1 LTSELLYLFS
11 FGENAFQQLARSP
24 TTARKHRYECEET
37 ELKLQP
43 LLPSL
48 LLTGSV
54 AVLVA
59 QPAWADVVQVTGVRL
74 NPTAN
79 GLEVILETADGTSP
93 QVITST
99 YDQILL
105 IDMSNARLNLP
116 EGREFRSNN
125 PVQGITSVTVTPLST
140 NGIRVTV
147 TGATAIPTAKVIPS
161 APGLVLSLTAPPATA
176 EATPSPVTPVPET
189 PQANPEGETQPL
201 APSPATEAPTVEEEI
216 EIVVTGEQ
224 ESGYQVP
231 NATSATRTD
240 TPLRDIPQSV
250 QVIPRQVIEDQQVIQ
265 LDEALRN
272 VSGVTSGGTTGGT
285 ESNFVI
291 RGFSQAPILRDGF
304 REFSSYSGFSETAN
318 LERIEVLKG
327 PASILYG
334 EIAPGGV
341 VNLVNKKPLSQP
353 FYEAELQFGSRN
365 LFRPRIDFSGPLT
378 SDGKLLYRLNAVW
391 LNDDGFRDFD
401 QNTEQLLIAPVVTW
415 KISDRTDLTV
425 QLEYFDSKRALDSGL
440 LALGNEV
447 ADIPFNRNLGELED
461 TVEEDSLNF
470 GYNLEHRFSENWTLR
485 NAFRYTNRSFLNDGA
500 IPFGFDEST
509 SILTNYFGLQDID
522 IQNYSLQTNLVG
534 KFATGPIKHTLLFG
548 VDLNR
553 SEEKEFTGLNFSS
566 PISLN
571 IFDPVYE
578 SLPRPSAEELPLARN
593 TKDRSDRL
601 GVYVQDQILLADNLK
616 LLAGLRYDTVDQTT
630 TNNPTDFDPTT
641 SETTQN
647 NDAFTPRVGIV
658 YQPSQALSLYGS
670 YSRSFTPTTSTTA
683 DGEPLEP
690 ERGEGWEV
698 GVKAELLP
706 NRLFA
711 TLAYFDITKQN
722 VVTADPN
729 NPLSSVATGEQQSR
743 GVELDVTGQISPG
756 WNIIAAYAYTD
767 AEVTRDNTI
776 PVGNQLFNTPKHT
789 ASLWTTYEIQT
800 GELQGLGFGI
810 GFNYVGERQGDLEN
824 SYQVGSYLLTNAAI
838 SYRRNN
844 WRFAINI
851 KNLFDVDYIRA
862 TNNTRSYGVE
872 PGEPFTLIGSVSVRF

>member
-1 LTSELLYLFS
+1 M
-11 FGENAFQQLARSP
+11 
-24 TTARKHRYECEET
+24 HRYECEESR
-37 ELKLQP
+37 LKLQP
-43 LLPSL
+43 LLPDL

-59 QPAWADVVQVTGVRL
+59 MPAQADVVQVTGVRL
-74 NPTAN
+74 NTTAN
-79 GLEVILETADGTSP
+79 GLEVILKTASGASP
-93 QVITST
+93 QVVNTFSDNQT
-99 YDQILL
+99 LL
-105 IDMSNARLNLP
+105 IDLSNAQLNLP
-116 EGREFRSNN
+116 EGREFRADN
-125 PVQGITSVTVTPLST
+125 PVQGITSVTVIPSST
-140 NGIRVTV
+140 NSIQVRVTGTQAV
-147 TGATAIPTAKVIPS
+147 PKAEVIPN
-161 APGLVLSLTAPPATA
+161 PEGLVLGISTPSTTV
-176 EATPSPVTPVPET
+176 EATPAPSTPVLET
-189 PQANPEGETQPL
+189 PQTPPEAQTQPS
-201 APSPATEAPTVEEEI
+201 APSPATQAPMDEEEI

-224 ESGYQVP
+224 EQERGYRVP
-231 NATSATRTD
+231 DATTATRTD

-304 REFSSYSGFSETAN
+304 REFSGYSGFSETAN

-341 VNLVNKKPLSQP
+341 INLVTKKPLSQP
-353 FYEAELQFGSRN
+353 FYEAELQIGNRN
-365 LFRPRIDFSGPLT
+365 LIRPRIDFSGPLT
-378 SDGKLLYRLNAVW
+378 SDGKLLYRLNVVG

-401 QNTEQLLIAPVVTW
+401 QSTQQGLIAPVLAW
-415 KISDRTDLTV
+415 KISDRTDLSI
-425 QLEYFDSKRALDSGL
+425 QLEYFRSKRPLDDGL
-440 LALGNEV
+440 VAIGNKV
-447 ADIPFNRNLGELED
+447 ADIPFNRNLGEPND
-461 TVEEDSLNF
+461 TVEEDSLNV
-470 GYNLEHRFSENWTLR
+470 GYNLEHRFSENWNLR
-485 NAFRYTNRSFLNDGA
+485 NAFRYANRSFLNDAA
-500 IPFGFDEST
+500 IPFEFNEATG
-509 SILTNYFGLQDID
+509 ILTNYFGLQDID
-522 IQNYSLQTNLVG
+522 SQNYSLQTNLVG

-553 SEEKEFTGLNFSS
+553 SEETEFTGLDFSS

-571 IFDPVYE
+571 IFNPVYG
-578 SLPRPSAEELPLARN
+578 SLPRPSSNQLPLARN
-593 TKDRSDRL
+593 NQVQSDRL
-601 GVYVQDQILLADNLK
+601 GVYVQDQIAFSDNLK

-630 TNNPTDFDPTT
+630 TNKPTDFDPTT

-658 YQPSQALSLYGS
+658 YQPTQALSFYGS

-683 DGEPLEP
+683 NGEPLEP
-690 ERGEGWEV
+690 ERGEGYEV
-698 GVKAELLP
+698 GVKAELLA

-722 VVTADPN
+722 VVTGDPN
-729 NPLSSVATGEQQSR
+729 NPLGSVATGEQQSR

-767 AEVTRDNTI
+767 TEVTQDNTI
-776 PVGNQLFNTPKHT
+776 PVGNQLFNVPKHS

-800 GELQGLGFGI
+800 GTLRGLGFGI
-810 GFNYVGERQGDLEN
+810 GFNYVGEREGDLAN
-824 SYQVGSYLLTNAAI
+824 SFKVDSYFLTNAGI

-862 TNNTRSYGVE
+862 TNNTRTYGVE
-872 PGEPFTLIGSVSVRF
+872 PGEPLTVIGSVSVQF

>member
-1 LTSELLYLFS
+1 M
-11 FGENAFQQLARSP
+11 
-24 TTARKHRYECEET
+24 HRYECEESR
-37 ELKLQP
+37 LKLQP

-48 LLTGSV
+48 LLTGPV
-54 AVLVA
+54 AVLIA
-59 QPAWADVVQVTGVRL
+59 MPAKADVVEVTGVRL

-79 GLEVILETADGTSP
+79 GLEVILKTASGASP
-93 QVITST
+93 QANTSSDNQT
-99 YDQILL
+99 LL
-105 IDMSNARLNLP
+105 IDLSNAQLNLP
-116 EGREFRSNN
+116 EGREFRADN
-125 PVQGITSVTVTPLST
+125 PVQGITSVTVIPLST
-140 NGIRVTV
+140 NSIRVRV
-147 TGATAIPTAKVIPS
+147 TGTQAVPKVEVVPS
-161 APGLVLSLTAPPATA
+161 PEGLVLGITAPPTTA
-176 EATPSPVTPVPET
+176 ETIPAPGTPAPS
-189 PQANPEGETQPL
+189 
-201 APSPATEAPTVEEEI
+201 APSPATEAPMEEEEI
-216 EIVVTGEQ
+216 EIVATGEQ
-224 ESGYQVP
+224 PQTGYRVP
-231 NATSATRTD
+231 DATTATRTD

-265 LDEALRN
+265 LDEAVRN
-272 VSGVTSGGTTGGT
+272 VSGVTSGGTSGGT

-318 LERIEVLKG
+318 LERVEVLKG

-334 EIAPGGV
+334 EVQPGGV
-341 VNLVNKKPLSQP
+341 VNLVTKQPLSQP
-353 FYEAELQFGSRN
+353 FYEAELQIGSRN
-365 LFRPRIDFSGPLT
+365 LFRPRIDLSGPLT
-378 SDGKLLYRLNAVW
+378 SDGKLLYRLNAAW

-425 QLEYFDSKRALDSGL
+425 QLEYFRSKRPLDNGL
-440 LALGNEV
+440 VALGNEV
-447 ADIPFNRNLGELED
+447 ADIPFNRNLGEPDD
-461 TVEEDSLNF
+461 TVEEDSLNI

-485 NAFRYTNRSFLNDGA
+485 NAFRYANRSFLNDGA
-500 IPFGFDEST
+500 IPFDFNEST
-509 SILTNYFGLQDID
+509 GNVTNYFGLQDID
-522 IQNYSLQTNLVG
+522 SQNYSLQTNLVG

-553 SEEKEFTGLNFSS
+553 SEETEFTGLDFSS

-571 IFDPVYE
+571 IFNPAYR
-578 SLPRPSAEELPLARN
+578 SLPRQGSGELPLARN
-593 TKDRSDRL
+593 TQVRSDRL
-601 GVYVQDQILLADNLK
+601 GVYVQDQISLADNLK
-616 LLAGLRYDTVDQTT
+616 LLAGLRYDTVNQTT
-630 TNNPTDFDPTT
+630 TNKPTDFDTTT

-658 YQPSQALSLYGS
+658 YQPTQALSLYGS

-683 DGEPLEP
+683 AGEPLEP

-698 GVKAELLP
+698 GVKAELLE

-729 NPLSSVATGEQQSR
+729 NPLGSVATGEQQSR

-767 AEVTRDNTI
+767 AEVTKDNTI
-776 PVGNQLFNTPKHT
+776 PVGNRLFNTPKHS
-789 ASLWTTYEIQT
+789 ASLWTTYEIQRGT
-800 GELQGLGFGI
+800 LRGLGFGI
-810 GFNYVGERQGDLEN
+810 GFNYVGEREGDLEN
-824 SYQVGSYLLTNAAI
+824 SFKVDSYFLTNAAI
-838 SYRRNN
+838 FYLRNN

-862 TNNTRSYGVE
+862 TNNTRTYGVE
-872 PGEPFTLIGSVSVRF
+872 PGEPFTVIGSVSVQF

>member
-1 LTSELLYLFS
+1 M
-11 FGENAFQQLARSP
+11 
-24 TTARKHRYECEET
+24 HRLCKCEGT
-37 ELKLQP
+37 GLKLQP
-43 LLPSL
+43 LLPGL

-59 QPAWADVVQVTGVRL
+59 MPAKADVVQVTGVRL

-79 GLEVILETADGTSP
+79 GLEVILKTASGASP
-93 QVITST
+93 QVVNTFSDNQT
-99 YDQILL
+99 LL
-105 IDMSNARLNLP
+105 IDLNNAQLNLP
-116 EGREFRSNN
+116 QGREFRADN

-140 NGIRVTV
+140 NSIQVRVTG
-147 TGATAIPTAKVIPS
+147 TQALPKAEVIPN
-161 APGLVLSLTAPPATA
+161 PEGLVLGITAPLTTA
-176 EATPSPVTPVPET
+176 ETIPAPGTPAPS
-189 PQANPEGETQPL
+189 

-216 EIVVTGEQ
+216 EIVATGEQ
-224 ESGYQVP
+224 PQTGYRVP
-231 NATSATRTD
+231 DATSATRTD

-250 QVIPRQVIEDQQVIQ
+250 QVIPQQVIEDQQVIQ
-265 LDEALRN
+265 LDEAVRN
-272 VSGVTSGGTTGGT
+272 VSGVTSGGTSGGT

-304 REFSSYSGFSETAN
+304 REFSSYSGVSETAN
-318 LERIEVLKG
+318 LERVEVLKG

-334 EIAPGGV
+334 DVQPGGV
-341 VNLVNKKPLSQP
+341 VNLVTKQPLSQP
-353 FYEAELQFGSRN
+353 FYEAELQIGSRN

-401 QNTEQLLIAPVVTW
+401 QNTEQILIAPVVTW

-425 QLEYFDSKRALDSGL
+425 QLEYFDSKRPLDNGL
-440 LALGNEV
+440 LAFGNEV

-461 TVEEDSLNF
+461 TLEEDSLNF
-470 GYNLEHRFSENWTLR
+470 GYNLEHRFSENWTLS
-485 NAFRYTNRSFLNDGA
+485 NALRYANRSFLNDGA
-500 IPFGFDEST
+500 IPFEFDEST
-509 SILTNYFGLQDID
+509 GNLTNYFGIQDID
-522 IQNYSLQTNLVG
+522 SQNYSLQTNLVG

-553 SEEKEFTGLNFSS
+553 SEETELTGLDFSS

-578 SLPRPSAEELPLARN
+578 SLPRPSSDELPLARN
-593 TKDRSDRL
+593 TKVRSDRL
-601 GVYVQDQILLADNLK
+601 GVYVQDQISLADNLK

-658 YQPSQALSLYGS
+658 FQPTQALSLYGS

-690 ERGEGWEV
+690 ERGEGYEV
-698 GVKAELLP
+698 GVKAELLED
-706 NRLFA
+706 RLFA

-729 NPLSSVATGEQQSR
+729 NPLGSVATGEQQSR
-743 GVELDVTGQISPG
+743 GIELDVTGQISPG

-767 AEVTRDNTI
+767 AEVTNDNTI
-776 PVGNQLFNTPKHT
+776 PVGNQLFNTPKHS

-800 GELQGLGFGI
+800 GTLRGLGFGI

-844 WRFAINI
+844 LRFAINI

-862 TNNTRSYGVE
+862 TNNTRTYGVE